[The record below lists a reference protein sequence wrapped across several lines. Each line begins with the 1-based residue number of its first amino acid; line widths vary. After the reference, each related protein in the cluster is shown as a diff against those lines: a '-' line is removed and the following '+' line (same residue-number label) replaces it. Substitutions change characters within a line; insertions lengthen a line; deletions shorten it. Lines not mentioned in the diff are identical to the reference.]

1 MPRQLDDYRVEM
13 IRDRIRCG
21 HTNVEIAREI
31 GVSRQCV
38 SHYRDMI
45 RKEALGRP
53 RPEYDTSHDKRY
65 FESDEQA
72 EAFAAALRR
81 ERGASNDVRT
91 KSTGRLGRPN
101 PTHVMSE
108 SNLARC
114 G

>member
-1 MPRQLDDYRVEM
+1 MPRQLDEYRVYL
-13 IRDRIRCG
+13 IRERIRCG

-31 GVSRQCV
+31 GISRQCV

-53 RPEYDTSHDKRY
+53 RPEYDTTHDKRY

-72 EAFAAALRR
+72 AKFAELLD
-81 ERGASNDVRT
+81 GMTFDTIKT
-91 KSTGRLGRPN
+91 KSYGKVGRPN
-101 PTHVMSE
+101 PTFVMSE